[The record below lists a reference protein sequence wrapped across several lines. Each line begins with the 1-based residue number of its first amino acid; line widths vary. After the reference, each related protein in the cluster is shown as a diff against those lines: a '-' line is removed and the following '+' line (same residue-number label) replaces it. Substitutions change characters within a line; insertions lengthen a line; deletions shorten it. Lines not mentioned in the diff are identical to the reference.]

1 MFKYYL
7 IAGIIVILAILSYF
21 VYTKCILPKKA
32 LWRFFAEY
40 RSYADSFF
48 HYLRLTSKRNVEVMP
63 LRMNFPNSE
72 KRYIYGGFII
82 LHGREETFIKHM
94 VFILEGDDSLSLF
107 KIVVGKI
114 ESLAFM
120 RNPHT
125 MIVYDVPVEN
135 EETIEAL
142 CSLGY
147 KKLRTFLSTHRVR
160 MVKSKIMN

>member
-1 MFKYYL
+1 MFKFYL
-7 IAGIIVILAILSYF
+7 IAGIIIILAIAFYF
-21 VYTKCILPKKA
+21 IYCKVILPKKA

-40 RSYADSFF
+40 RSYADSFYR
-48 HYLRLTSKRNVEVMP
+48 YLCLTSKRNVEVMP

-72 KRYIYGGFII
+72 KRFIYGGFII
-82 LHGREETFIKHM
+82 LHGSKETFIKHM

-125 MIVYDVPVEN
+125 MIVYDVPIEN
-135 EETIEAL
+135 EETIGAL
-142 CSLGY
+142 DSLGY
-147 KKLRTFLSTHRVR
+147 KKLRVFLSTHRTR